1 MRLLI
6 TGSAGFMGRNALLQF
21 PRDWEITALHRPDDG
36 AFARFLKRHDL
47 THVRAQAC
55 ELSNAEHVAAAFQ
68 RLDSEWDQCLYLAA
82 NTSIPFS
89 VAHPEIDLAS
99 NTIGLIHTLE
109 HARIGHLVFVS
120 SGAVYIGC
128 NGLVG
133 PETSLSPNLPYAIS
147 KLSAEYYAN
156 AMHTHRANPANATI
170 VRFFGAY
177 GPYELARKL
186 YTRAVRA
193 FAFERSPEFTV
204 MGDGNN
210 FIDAMYV
217 DDAVAAFRAIL
228 ERPAHGVE
236 TIDLAEGARVTI
248 NEIVT
253 RAAQTFG
260 MEAHITHEGES
271 SEYKTYFVD
280 PQAFIDRYGV
290 APQVDLEEGL
300 RRLARHLAAED
311 AYAGV

>member
-21 PRDWEITALHRPDDG
+21 PRDWEITALYRPDDG
-36 AFARFLKRHDL
+36 AFARFLERHHL
-47 THVRAQAC
+47 THVRAQSC
-55 ELSNAEHVAAAFQ
+55 ELSNEEHVASAF
-68 RLDSEWDQCLYLAA
+68 RHLNSEWDQCLYLAA

-89 VAHPEIDLAS
+89 VAHPEVDLAS

-133 PETSLSPNLPYAIS
+133 PETPLTPNLPYAIS
-147 KLSAEYYAN
+147 KLSAEYYTR
-156 AMHTHRANPANATI
+156 AMHVHRGNPANATI

-193 FAFERSPEFTV
+193 FAFERTPDFTV

-217 DDAVAAFRAIL
+217 DDAVEAFRAIL
-228 ERPAHGVE
+228 ERPAKGIE

-260 MEAHITHEGES
+260 MEARVAHEGES
-271 SEYKTYFVD
+271 AEYKTYFVD
-280 PQAFIDRYGV
+280 PQTFVQRYGV
-290 APQVDLEEGL
+290 APRVSLEDGL
-300 RRLARHLAAED
+300 QRLARHLAVED
-311 AYAGV
+311 AYVGA